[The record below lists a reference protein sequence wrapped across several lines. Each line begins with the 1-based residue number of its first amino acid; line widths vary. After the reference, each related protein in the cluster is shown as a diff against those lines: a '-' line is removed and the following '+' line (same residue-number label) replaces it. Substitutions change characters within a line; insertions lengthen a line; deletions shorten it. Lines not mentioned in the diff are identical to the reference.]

1 MAHYP
6 GSLNQLVRFLS
17 DIPDW
22 NSLDKSVLD
31 HTLQGLPVL
40 IPGPALRG
48 ISLQEAIKV
57 RTPPSTYD
65 IVYDIIYNILYDV
78 PIQDGLVPPLQSEEA
93 SGLISGCENV
103 LGRLLLLLCYL
114 QREPLQH
121 YSSFFVHAVPAG
133 AAADSR
139 PDSGTGSR
147 LFEFNIWMW
156 RYGRAFP
163 RKISG
168 RMRKRCCGI
177 GYKKQDGRGLK
188 P

>member
-78 PIQDGLVPPLQSEEA
+78 PIQDELD
-93 SGLISGCENV
+93 
-103 LGRLLLLLCYL
+103 Y
-114 QREPLQH
+114 
-121 YSSFFVHAVPAG
+121 
-133 AAADSR
+133 
-139 PDSGTGSR
+139 
-147 LFEFNIWMW
+147 
-156 RYGRAFP
+156 
-163 RKISG
+163 
-168 RMRKRCCGI
+168 
-177 GYKKQDGRGLK
+177 
-188 P
+188 